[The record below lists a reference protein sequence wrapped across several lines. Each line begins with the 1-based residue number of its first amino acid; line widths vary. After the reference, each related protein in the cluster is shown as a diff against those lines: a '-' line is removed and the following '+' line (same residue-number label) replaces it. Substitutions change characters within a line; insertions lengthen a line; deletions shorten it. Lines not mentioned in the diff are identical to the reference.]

1 MWYDQKGKAVGDQ
14 QNQNANT
21 NTAAGVVT
29 MADNWLCRILKGLSE
44 YVSQPSGEERK
55 DVQAVTI
62 GVLSWDDHRVKE
74 SLDSVFE
81 HVTGKARSAITWY
94 QQSRRPKKEG
104 AICLRVGA
112 ILLGAAAG
120 LLPILSELIGE
131 KGVTAFSPT
140 WSSVALAIA
149 AVFLLLDRFF
159 GCTSAWM
166 RYTKAELSIQ
176 RLLDRFELDWQA
188 EWFIQG
194 SKPPS
199 EEQIRKLLETAR
211 NFLDQVNQA
220 LQEET
225 NAWIEEFKSTLKEIS
240 ELIKA
245 KEEATRQGGLNVEV
259 VNGDECD
266 GEWTLKIDGVTSGT
280 YTGKTAGRR
289 NLLPGIHT
297 VRVEGTITGKD
308 KVAEVTVSVPAGGI
322 ASAQLTLS

>member
-1 MWYDQKGKAVGDQ
+1 MIKKAKRS
-14 QNQNANT
+14 AFLERKPKT
-21 NTAAGVVT
+21 KTAAGVIA
-29 MADNWLCRILKGLSE
+29 MADSRLCKIIEGLFE
-44 YVSQPSGEERK
+44 FAAQPSEEERK
-55 DVQAVTI
+55 DVQAIRI
-62 GVLSWDDHRVKE
+62 GVLPWDKQKAEE

-112 ILLGAAAG
+112 ILLGAAG
-120 LLPILSELIGE
+120 GVLPVLSELIG
-131 KGVTAFSPT
+131 KNGVTAFSPT
-140 WSSVALAIA
+140 WSSVALGVA

-159 GCTSAWM
+159 GYSSAWM
-166 RYTKAELSIQ
+166 RYTKAELRIQ
-176 RLLDRFELDWQA
+176 RLLDCFELDWQVERLLENGETPGA
-188 EWFIQG
+188 E
-194 SKPPS
+194 K
-199 EEQIRKLLETAR
+199 IRKLLETAR

-220 LQEET
+220 VQEET
-225 NAWIEEFKSTLKEIS
+225 NAWIEEFKSALKEIS

-259 VNGDECD
+259 VNGNECD
-266 GEWTLKIDGVTSGT
+266 KEWTLKVDGATSGK
-280 YTGKTAGRR
+280 YTGKTAGLR

-297 VRVEGTITGKD
+297 VRVEGTITGQD